1 MLFPD
6 LQRVWEGFWR
16 LHQCR
21 TGGGMGVNP
30 IQINDIVI
38 YGERVL
44 KIGLGELEDFID
56 YVSALDSVMLNH
68 LYKKDSG
75 K

>member
-1 MLFPD
+1 
-6 LQRVWEGFWR
+6 
-16 LHQCR
+16 
-21 TGGGMGVNP
+21 MGVNP

-56 YVSALDSVMLNH
+56 YVSAMDSIMLNH